1 MTMLWRFS
9 VTLLIAAGLPAAAVA
24 QGNGKWPLKP
34 VRLVIGF
41 AAGSSVDVMARVVAG
56 RIAEYAGQSVI
67 VEPVIGAAGNLA
79 AERVARAAPDGYTLL
94 WSGNAA
100 LVVNPSLYPSLKY
113 DPRADFAPISRIA
126 DSSNVVVVHPSV
138 PAQNIKALIAL
149 ARQRPGDLTYGSA
162 GVGTSTHIAGELMRV
177 LGRAPLTH
185 VPYKG
190 GQGIVP
196 DLLAGR
202 IALAFANIAGAAV
215 PLSREGK
222 LRALAVTS
230 LRRSTLLPDLP
241 TVAESGIP
249 GFEAIAW
256 FGILAPRGVPDTIV
270 QSVHGHATRALAEP
284 EILRRY
290 AELGLEVV
298 GSTPQ
303 QFAQT
308 IDVERVKWAKVIKE
322 ADIRLE

>member
-1 MTMLWRFS
+1 MLKKWTR
-9 VTLLIAAGLPAAAVA
+9 AAALPLCFGLAAAASA
-24 QGNGKWPLKP
+24 QGNWPQKS

-41 AAGSSVDVMARVVAG
+41 AAGSSVDVMARVVAS
-56 RIAEYAGQSVI
+56 RMAEYVGQSVI

-79 AERVARAAPDGYTLL
+79 AERVARSAPDGHTLL

-100 LVVNPSLYPSLKY
+100 LVVNPSLYSSLKY
-113 DPRADFAPISRIA
+113 DPKTDFVPISRIA
-126 DSSNVVVVHPSV
+126 DSSNVVVVHPSI
-138 PAQNIKALIAL
+138 PAGNIKALIAL

-177 LGRAPLTH
+177 MADAPLTH

-190 GQGIVP
+190 GQGLVP

-202 IALAFANIAGAAV
+202 IAVAFANIAGGTV
-215 PLSREGK
+215 PLAREGK

-230 LRRSTLLPDLP
+230 LRRSALLPDLP

-256 FGILAPRGVPDTIV
+256 FGILSPHGVPDAIV
-270 QSVHGHATRALAEP
+270 KTMHGQATRALAEP
-284 EILRRY
+284 EVRRRY
-290 AELGLEVV
+290 AELGLEIV
-298 GSTPQ
+298 GSTPE
-303 QFAQT
+303 QFSHT
-308 IDVERVKWAKVIKE
+308 IDIELIKWAKVIK
-322 ADIRLE
+322 AASIRLE